1 MSCNIINE
9 GNLLTTMNEER
20 IYVDNHNIS
29 LQRRRGD
36 LCARESYRE
45 ISLEVLEWILEML
58 ILEIQF
64 IGVKASNLFQ
74 FKAF

>member
-1 MSCNIINE
+1 
-9 GNLLTTMNEER
+9 MNEER